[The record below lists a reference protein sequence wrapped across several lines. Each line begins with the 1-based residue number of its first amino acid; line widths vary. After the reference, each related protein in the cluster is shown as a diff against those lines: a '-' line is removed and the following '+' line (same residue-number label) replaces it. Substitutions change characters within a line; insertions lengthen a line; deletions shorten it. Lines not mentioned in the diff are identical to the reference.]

1 MADNTRSCA
10 CTVEQYGPIIFN
22 NVAYQNAANT
32 VYQSKTVDV
41 GAATSGTRVAPNG
54 NPVFKS
60 NAERMQYLMGRQN
73 QGNSG
78 AGCGVPRK
86 TFALG

>member
-1 MADNTRSCA
+1 MSENTRTCG
-10 CTVEQYGPIIFN
+10 CTTQQFSQIIFN

-32 VYQSKTVDV
+32 VYQAKNVDV
-41 GAATSGTRVAPNG
+41 AALTSGTRVARNG

-60 NAERMQYLMGRQN
+60 NAERMQYLLGRQN
-73 QGNSG
+73 QAS
-78 AGCGVPRK
+78 CGVSRK